1 MANMLQKVYIAQHMA
16 VHCTEHRE
24 PGLGSEPCAPWT
36 GTALT
41 APNTEHHRTT
51 RTVPGTVYRT
61 GTVGPAPALPR
72 APGRTTTG
80 TAGAL
85 EGPWGPGKD
94 SRVSP
99 RAHGEG
105 GGLSHASPLD
115 APGRVREKLEG
126 DLERVKHHVSNPLSL
141 EIAVSRERGP
151 G

>member
-99 RAHGEG
+99 RAQGKAEG
-105 GGLSHASPLD
+105 CRTRRLWTPPGGS
-115 APGRVREKLEG
+115 
-126 DLERVKHHVSNPLSL
+126 ERSL
-141 EIAVSRERGP
+141 KET
-151 G
+151 